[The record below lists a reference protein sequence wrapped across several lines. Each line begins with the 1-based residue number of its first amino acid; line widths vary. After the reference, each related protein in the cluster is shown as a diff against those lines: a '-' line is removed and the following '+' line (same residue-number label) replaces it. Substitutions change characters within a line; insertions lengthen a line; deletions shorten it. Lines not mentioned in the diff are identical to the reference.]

1 MGSEHMSTETRVK
14 AAAASRTKA
23 GNAPRR
29 AARPSGAAHTRK
41 ASARRI
47 THAKASPLK
56 SLISKFKRPSNK
68 ARKPKKPRNPAN
80 TRAALWLWCFPVG
93 LSLMWRS
100 ACTWKRGVKIGISTA
115 MVAILVAIFVVPMP
129 KVDTRSNGVE
139 MVAGRPEVEVYG
151 PALPSL
157 IVPGYT
163 KETTGSIIAEEQE
176 NSVHYVYAADDAECY
191 HEYDCKFAFASSQRL
206 TVYEAYYLGFKPCGR
221 CKPPVY
227 SPGITDPVTGETIGA
242 EASLTAETTT
252 EETAS

>member
-1 MGSEHMSTETRVK
+1 MSTETRAK
-14 AAAASRTKA
+14 APAASRAKT
-23 GNAPRR
+23 GGAPRH

-41 ASARRI
+41 ARARRI
-47 THAKASPLK
+47 THAKANPFK
-56 SLISKFKRPSNK
+56 SLISRFVKPSNG
-68 ARKPKKPRNPAN
+68 ARKPRKPRNPAN

-100 ACTWKRGVKIGISTA
+100 DCTWKRGVKIGISTA
-115 MVAILVAIFVVPMP
+115 MVALLAAIFVVPLP
-129 KVDTRSNGVE
+129 KVGARSNGVE
-139 MVAGRPEVEVYG
+139 IVAGRPEVEVYG

-163 KETTGSIIAEEQE
+163 KETTGSIIAEDHG
-176 NSVHYVYAADDAECY
+176 SDVHYVYAADDAECY

-227 SPGITDPVTGETIGA
+227 TPGVTDPLTAGIIAGEGSAADATA
-242 EASLTAETTT
+242 EATATGA
-252 EETAS
+252 AS